1 MLVELCFENLVDKNQ
16 PVLKTQTTLV
26 KKDEHSFSA
35 SGVITNLL
43 ADHTYRLTSVSLKQK
58 PQLAN
63 VNINNNN
70 NNEILLNNIEDN
82 QKTIHTL
89 SKSIVNEI
97 SNLAD
102 AYPKNNNGI
111 YDVKFNINIIKNNNK
126 LNNKYVKVVFEDNEH
141 QLISTNDL
149 LVNKLDQTN
158 LISLQNFSFSNLKPN
173 HLYRLLKVVYGDEQN
188 FDAINEQ
195 KNILALNPS
204 LVNSSFS
211 TTPAK
216 TLLMYDK
223 TRPWLN

>member
-1 MLVELCFENLVDKNQ
+1 MLVELCFENLTDKNQ
-16 PVLKTQTTLV
+16 PVLKTQTALV
-26 KKDEHSFSA
+26 KKDEHSFSG

-111 YDVKFNINIIKNNNK
+111 YDVKFNINIIKNSNK

-141 QLISTNDL
+141 QLISTNGL

-216 TLLMYDK
+216 IKVSKNAIDV
-223 TRPWLN
+223 